1 MSMMGYMST
10 WPNAKIIGKKSI
22 YKDDSKSMELPELKV
37 EDAIEEGVVT
47 SKSMEEA
54 PEGKSSSEE
63 QSKAGSS
70 ILTER
75 NPLEND
81 QTQLDNKNSDVC

>member
-1 MSMMGYMST
+1 MGYMST

-37 EDAIEEGVVT
+37 EDAIEEGVVA

-54 PEGKSSSEE
+54 PEGEGLSEE

-70 ILTER
+70 IPTER

-81 QTQLDNKNSDVC
+81 QTQSDNKN